1 MTLGYKLCLMFFVLV
16 ARAACASIDGDD
28 PVTNLTVWYP
38 RHGGA
43 TTLPLALKFI
53 IGANSSDGFKSRYGN
68 MLICVELNG
77 VAKKCSSTIGMRI
90 RWQNLPDGSYV
101 ARAYFS
107 DGENGA
113 RFHET
118 GPVSFQILG
127 AEDFDAHIKQQLEQI
142 RADQNF
148 PPDLSIS
155 QWMQRI
161 QSEDLPFQNT
171 LVNRPT
177 IVQGSPSDEVRLVIG
192 IKTAVLK
199 NFAQRQAIR
208 ETWANTTGLPTHVNV
223 SFLDILEAVELE
235 RDIYGDLLT
244 DELEYDDEYWLHAGK
259 VSAFLEWVIAELP
272 RTEFVMITDDDDF
285 VRVDKLVEDLEVLP
299 REGFN
304 IGDLPD
310 TLHSAPLWPIRD
322 PANAY
327 YISRDNYPLEQLF
340 PYAGGPHYLL
350 SMDCVRF
357 IGKNRG
363 RLASIGGDDT
373 SVALWFLAVQ
383 IHVQYTSAFA
393 SLRLWPCMDNLVSFA
408 DLSPLGMRIIH
419 DNLLNKRNFCHN
431 FDRDLRIAAWL
442 KRLKKQIDDTPRQ
455 LKRLKRTMQVKY
467 PIMGLSYARGLFAI
481 CGGGGSLKSGIKNT
495 VDIYQLSDTDPTGFT
510 KEITADT
517 GLELASGV
525 AFSHDGQLIAVS
537 VSAGCWVY
545 ALDLKEK
552 TITLL
557 VKFRTDFHEEDSSQ
571 TCARFVGNSTILTG
585 GEDGVVRIWR
595 LSRDPS
601 KPEKAVGSAKALT
614 VPEERDLHANVVAE
628 EQPKLGDCVINGAN
642 MVTLTREYR
651 GHTKRI
657 RDIDVD
663 LSHRNL
669 VASSSEDQSCH
680 LWRLTEVT
688 PICKF
693 SKDDALDIAL
703 QRLPTKPIVGPRKHV
718 FRCVRFSN
726 SGRRLYTM
734 LTPARGDSILIKW
747 KPGTIAQENEEQWT
761 WVVEETAIAGEKPVA
776 SLCVSQ
782 DDRFVCAAAVTGDIK
797 VFLAS
802 TLQQYTIKSTEQ
814 HSFAITGMS
823 FAPSADKQS
832 SIFHLVSGGADKSLL
847 RHEIPLEGGI
857 VKSGMEIVTGGLK
870 NVVSATVGL
879 GLNLWM
885 ATTLLF
891 ILLLF
896 IHAKTAMLL
905 DGPSAGFNDLASF
918 SFDSSDGLVTIGAL
932 VASSVV
938 TWLFALH
945 SSVTGRFFWNG
956 LLCLLSG
963 LVAFS
968 VAISADLEVNWQT
981 GDAAID
987 ELLGTSSTTE
997 ITLFDPYICLV
1008 VAVAQNTRSPFSSAC
1023 AVSHSSFAIR
1033 C

>member
-1 MTLGYKLCLMFFVLV
+1 
-16 ARAACASIDGDD
+16 
-28 PVTNLTVWYP
+28 
-38 RHGGA
+38 
-43 TTLPLALKFI
+43 
-53 IGANSSDGFKSRYGN
+53 
-68 MLICVELNG
+68 
-77 VAKKCSSTIGMRI
+77 
-90 RWQNLPDGSYV
+90 
-101 ARAYFS
+101 
-107 DGENGA
+107 
-113 RFHET
+113 
-118 GPVSFQILG
+118 
-127 AEDFDAHIKQQLEQI
+127 
-142 RADQNF
+142 
-148 PPDLSIS
+148 
-155 QWMQRI
+155 
-161 QSEDLPFQNT
+161 
-171 LVNRPT
+171 
-177 IVQGSPSDEVRLVIG
+177 
-192 IKTAVLK
+192 
-199 NFAQRQAIR
+199 
-208 ETWANTTGLPTHVNV
+208 
-223 SFLDILEAVELE
+223 
-235 RDIYGDLLT
+235 
-244 DELEYDDEYWLHAGK
+244 
-259 VSAFLEWVIAELP
+259 
-272 RTEFVMITDDDDF
+272 
-285 VRVDKLVEDLEVLP
+285 
-299 REGFN
+299 
-304 IGDLPD
+304 
-310 TLHSAPLWPIRD
+310 
-322 PANAY
+322 
-327 YISRDNYPLEQLF
+327 
-340 PYAGGPHYLL
+340 
-350 SMDCVRF
+350 
-357 IGKNRG
+357 
-363 RLASIGGDDT
+363 
-373 SVALWFLAVQ
+373 
-383 IHVQYTSAFA
+383 
-393 SLRLWPCMDNLVSFA
+393 
-408 DLSPLGMRIIH
+408 
-419 DNLLNKRNFCHN
+419 
-431 FDRDLRIAAWL
+431 
-442 KRLKKQIDDTPRQ
+442 
-455 LKRLKRTMQVKY
+455 MQVKY
-467 PIMGLSYARGLFAI
+467 PIMGLSYARGLLAI

-495 VDIYQLSDTDPTGFT
+495 VDIYKLSDTDPTGFS

-545 ALDLKEK
+545 ALNLKEK

-557 VKFRTDFHEEDSSQ
+557 VKFRTDFHDEDSSQ
-571 TCARFVGNSTILTG
+571 SCARFVGNSTILTG

-601 KPEKAVGSAKALT
+601 KPEKAAGSAKALT
-614 VPEERDLHANVVAE
+614 VPDERDLHANVVTE
-628 EQPKLGDCVINGAN
+628 EQPKLGDCVIKGAN

-651 GHTKRI
+651 GHSKRI

-747 KPGTIAQENEEQWT
+747 KPGTIAQESEEQWT

-782 DDRFVCAAAVTGDIK
+782 DDRFVCAAAVTGEIK
-797 VFLAS
+797 VFLTS
-802 TLQQYTIKSTEQ
+802 TLRQYTIKSTMQ

-823 FAPSADKQS
+823 FAPSADKQAP
-832 SIFHLVSGGADKSLL
+832 FYHLLSGGADKSLL

-857 VKSGMEIVTGGLK
+857 VKSGMEIVTGGLTSA
-870 NVVSATVGL
+870 VGATVGL

-905 DGPSAGFNDLASF
+905 DGPLTGFNDLTSL

-938 TWLFALH
+938 TWLLAAH
-945 SSVTGRFFWNG
+945 SSVTSRFFWNG

-963 LVAFS
+963 LVAFL

-987 ELLGTSSTTE
+987 ELLGAWKPLDSSKYTIDAPCERQQWNFTQDSASAMW
-997 ITLFDPYICLV
+997 LHFSSVNLASGSHLV
-1008 VAVAQNTRSPFSSAC
+1008 VSPLNGSRAITVASPSSSVTTTPLSGSRISVQFVPPSKGCLPNSNSTFVLDSIGYSYSESEDSTVEIEERAICGSADTMKNMVCYSTGSEGDKTIVSKAKAVMRTQRTREDNAIVTCTAWLWGNQGHIISNNHCFSSQEMVDAAKFEFDVQTTGCSDDCAFATCPIGKTLVGKDNVKFIKSNATLDYSVLQITNDAASYVSSYGFLQIRNTAPSRGEEIYIPQHPKGGAKKITTTQDDAGSKAALVLNLDFSIAVAGVTYNHLIAYSADTEVGSSGAPVMSRGDNSVVGLHRIGDC
-1023 AVSHSSFAIR
+1023 NNAATPSDQLISALQAVVSGNDGIKTA
-1033 C
+1033 

>member
-1 MTLGYKLCLMFFVLV
+1 
-16 ARAACASIDGDD
+16 
-28 PVTNLTVWYP
+28 
-38 RHGGA
+38 
-43 TTLPLALKFI
+43 
-53 IGANSSDGFKSRYGN
+53 
-68 MLICVELNG
+68 
-77 VAKKCSSTIGMRI
+77 MRI

-199 NFAQRQAIR
+199 YFAQRQAIR
-208 ETWANTTGLPTHVNV
+208 ETWANTTGIPTHVNV
-223 SFLDILEAVELE
+223 SFLDSLNGTFM
-235 RDIYGDLLT
+235 GDLLT

-299 REGFN
+299 REGFY

-373 SVALWFLAVQ
+373 SVALWLLAVQ

-393 SLRLWPCMDNLVSFA
+393 SLRLWPCMD
-408 DLSPLGMRIIH
+408 
-419 DNLLNKRNFCHN
+419 
-431 FDRDLRIAAWL
+431 
-442 KRLKKQIDDTPRQ
+442 RLQIYHLWIDDTPRQ

-870 NVVSATVGL
+870 NVVNATVGL

-905 DGPSAGFNDLASF
+905 DGPLAGFNDLASF

-945 SSVTGRFFWNG
+945 SSVTSRFFWNG

-987 ELLGTSSTTE
+987 ELLEYKIAILLGVCCVAFFFCHSLLVL
-997 ITLFDPYICLV
+997 TLS
-1008 VAVAQNTRSPFSSAC
+1008 N
-1023 AVSHSSFAIR
+1023 
-1033 C
+1033 